1 MDDLKTV
8 RDRLEAA
15 LARIEA
21 SAARARQSGGDRTE
35 IADELGVLR
44 AERVALDRQ
53 VAALAAENKRLTRAL
68 AETEAD
74 RAALATTAERISGRL
89 DGAIDRL
96 ESVLGH

>member
-1 MDDLKTV
+1 MDDSKTV

-21 SAARARQSGGDRTE
+21 SAARARQSGGDSAE
-35 IADELGVLR
+35 IAGELVVLR
-44 AERVALDRQ
+44 AERDTLDRQ

-68 AETEAD
+68 VETEAD
-74 RAALATTAERISGRL
+74 RAALATAAERVSGRL

-96 ESVLGH
+96 ESVLEH